1 MSQIARHLRPWPMA
15 LFTALL
21 AGATLAQAGSGDA
34 LPPDAAATPGT
45 DNSTVGSTGRTPNA
59 AYPQA
64 PAATPAAEGA
74 DRARPPT
81 EQEKVQQQVR

>member
-1 MSQIARHLRPWPMA
+1 MRQR
-15 LFTALL
+15 LFRTWSLALL
-21 AGATLAQAGSGDA
+21 AASLPGAALAQPRPGDA

-45 DNSTVGSTGRTPNA
+45 DNSTVGSTARTPNV

-64 PAATPAAEGA
+64 PVATPAAEGA

-81 EQEKVQQQVR
+81 EPEKEEQKLR

>member
-1 MSQIARHLRPWPMA
+1 MMRPRRFRTWS
-15 LFTALL
+15 LALL
-21 AGATLAQAGSGDA
+21 VAALSGAAQAQPRPGDA

-45 DNSTVGSTGRTPNA
+45 NNSTVGSTGQTPNV

-81 EQEKVQQQVR
+81 EREKEEQKLR

>member
-1 MSQIARHLRPWPMA
+1 MTTKLRRPRVLPGI
-15 LFTALL
+15 LL
-21 AGATLAQAGSGDA
+21 AATLSGAALAQPAPDGK

-45 DNSTVGSTGRTPNA
+45 NNSSVGTTGEVPTV

-64 PAATPAAEGA
+64 PVGTPAAGGA

-81 EQEKVQQQVR
+81 EQEKAEQRVR

>member
-1 MSQIARHLRPWPMA
+1 MSQTARRIRPWPVA
-15 LFTALL
+15 ILAALL
-21 AGATLAQAGSGDA
+21 LGPAPARAAPGDR

-45 DNSTVGSTGRTPNA
+45 DNSSVGSTSQVPNV

-64 PAATPAAEGA
+64 PVATPAAEGA

-81 EQEKVQQQVR
+81 EREKEEQKLR

>member
-1 MSQIARHLRPWPMA
+1 MSPRVLRSWS
-15 LFTALL
+15 LALL
-21 AGATLAQAGSGDA
+21 AAALSGAAQAQPRPGDA

-45 DNSTVGSTGRTPNA
+45 NNSTVGSTGQTPNV

-64 PAATPAAEGA
+64 PVATPAAEGA

-81 EQEKVQQQVR
+81 EQEKAQQKLR